1 MKKIIRLF
9 KKKTN
14 EDVNIFKKTTNEDV
28 NILKK
33 TTNKDFVDIINYGL
47 NDENI
52 IKKIQFSFSK
62 HTNIPTKIPIMVYIK
77 TISELVDFLGFNYL
91 SVGDVSV
98 GDVITNKKS
107 VSINGKIYVNNLL
120 GLSSYLETAN
130 NFRDIILKKA
140 IEKATDRN
148 QLNLLKKR
156 YVTYDCYNS
165 SAVEMIKTSG
175 FVSKY
180 EAESM
185 KRLSESMD
193 NGVLT
198 QFIEELSLDRFYD
211 SSILNFK
218 EIYTDDFQLELN
230 KIINHIVNIHNNSNI
245 NGVNTTY
252 HFDDDCIELF
262 DQHFRRNLTPEFIDA
277 FKGNYNRYREQMNE
291 SWKYAIIN
299 HITMKKDGFKISS
312 SDLEFGLDIVGEII
326 DSTIN
331 AKNTIDQELKKWQVQ
346 KSTFLIG
353 WQKTNFVE

>member
-14 EDVNIFKKTTNEDV
+14 EDVK
-28 NILKK
+28 ILKK

-52 IKKIQFSFSK
+52 IKKIQFGFSK

-77 TISELVDFLGFNYL
+77 TISELVTFLGFNYL
-91 SVGDVSV
+91 SV

-140 IEKATDRN
+140 LEKATDRN
-148 QLNLLKKR
+148 QLNLLKNR
-156 YVTYDCYNS
+156 YVTYDCYDSN
-165 SAVEMIKTSG
+165 AVEMIKTSG

-180 EAESM
+180 EVESM
-185 KRLSESMD
+185 KKLSVSMD

-252 HFDDDCIELF
+252 HFDDDCIQLF

-331 AKNTIDQELKKWQVQ
+331 AKKIIDQELKNGEFKNQH
-346 KSTFLIG
+346 F
-353 WQKTNFVE
+353 